1 MTIQQ
6 QIKIDL
12 MGAMKAKDED
22 KKSTLRVI
30 MGEFAR
36 AAAKELSD
44 DEVIKVLKKLI
55 KSEKETLAQKGSDK
69 DTVFIQI
76 IETYLPQMTAEDEI
90 VAWVNDN
97 IDFSQFK
104 SRMQAMGPIM
114 KHFGARA
121 DGNVVKGILQGLKP

>member
-36 AAAKELSD
+36 ADTKELSD
-44 DEVIKVLKKLI
+44 DEVIKTLKKLI
-55 KSEKETLAQKGSDK
+55 KSEKEALAQKGTD
-69 DTVFIQI
+69 DITPFIRI
-76 IETYLPQMTAEDEI
+76 IETYLPQMAHEDEI

-104 SRMQAMGPIM
+104 SKMQAMGPIM
-114 KHFGARA
+114 KHFGPRA
-121 DGNVVKGILQGLKP
+121 DGNAVKRILQGL

>member
-22 KKSTLRVI
+22 RKSTLRVI

-36 AAAKELSD
+36 ADAKELSD

-55 KSEKETLAQKGSDK
+55 KSEKETLSQKGSDE
-69 DTVFIQI
+69 DTAFIQI
-76 IETYLPQMTAEDEI
+76 IETYLPQMASEDEI
-90 VAWVNDN
+90 VTWVNGN
-97 IDFSQFK
+97 IDLSQFK
-104 SRMQAMGPIM
+104 SKMQAMGPIM

-121 DGNVVKGILQGLKP
+121 DGNVVKNILKDI